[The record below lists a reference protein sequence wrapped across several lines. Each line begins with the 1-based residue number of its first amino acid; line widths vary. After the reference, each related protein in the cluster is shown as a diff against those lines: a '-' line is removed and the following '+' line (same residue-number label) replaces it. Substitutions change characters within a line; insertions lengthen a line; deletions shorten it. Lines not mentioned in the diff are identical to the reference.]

1 MDRKQLQH
9 VMFLNI
15 INTNKESTENS
26 QVKVAD
32 DKPYLELHHHVVE
45 TIIPAAAYKAAHM
58 VFACKKIVY

>member
-1 MDRKQLQH
+1 
-9 VMFLNI
+9 MFLNI